1 MKRIV
6 LIFIAT
12 ACTALGLYAQPAPTY
27 TLKSC
32 LEQGLLNN
40 YSLRIVRNEE
50 QVSKNNATLGNAG
63 YLPTLDLSA
72 GYKGTIDNTET
83 KARATG
89 ETTKDNGVFDQ
100 TLDAGI
106 NLNWTIFDGFNITA
120 NYQRLKELERQGET
134 NTRIAIEDLIADQTL
149 DAGINLNWTIFD
161 GFNITANYQRLKE
174 LERQG
179 ETNTRIAI
187 EDLIA
192 NIAAEYYNYVQQKI
206 RLKNFRYAVSL
217 SKERLRIVEER
228 YHIGNFSRLDYQQAK
243 VDFNADSAQYMKQ
256 QELLHTSRIQL
267 NELMANKD
275 VDQPFIIQD
284 SLINVTASLNFEEL
298 WNATLAINA
307 SLLRAEQNNTLAR
320 LDYKKVCSRDYP
332 YVKMN
337 GGYGY
342 TLNKYDI
349 SANSRRS
356 NLGLNFGITVGFNLF
371 DGNRRRERKN
381 ARIAVQNAR
390 LEREQLEQALRADL
404 SNLWQAYQNNL
415 QMLNLE
421 RQNLVAAKENH
432 EIAMERYMLGNLSGI
447 EMREAQKS
455 LLDAEER
462 ILSAEY
468 DTKLCEISLLQISGK
483 VARYME

>member
-1 MKRIV
+1 MKRTV
-6 LIFIAT
+6 LISIIT

-50 QVSKNNATLGNAG
+50 QVSKNNATPGNAG
-63 YLPTLDLSA
+63 FLPTLDLSA
-72 GYKGTIDNTET
+72 GYKGSIDNTET

-120 NYQRLKELERQGET
+120 NYQRLKEL
-134 NTRIAIEDLIADQTL
+134 AH
-149 DAGINLNWTIFD
+149 
-161 GFNITANYQRLKE
+161 
-174 LERQG
+174 QG

-217 SKERLRIVEER
+217 SRERLRIVEER

-284 SLINVTASLNFEEL
+284 SLINVTAALNFEEL
-298 WNATLAINA
+298 WNATLEINA
-307 SLLRAEQNNTLAR
+307 SLLKAEQNNTLAR

-356 NLGLNFGITVGFNLF
+356 NLGLNFGVTVGFNLF

>member
-1 MKRIV
+1 MKRMI
-6 LIFIAT
+6 LSAIAILSAT
-12 ACTALGLYAQPAPTY
+12 CILQAQQVPTY

-32 LEQGLLNN
+32 LELGLQNN
-40 YSLRIVRNEE
+40 YSLRITRNEE
-50 QVSKNNATLGNAG
+50 QVSKNNATWGNAG

-72 GYKGTIDNTET
+72 GYKGTLDNTDT
-83 KARATG
+83 KVRATG
-89 ETTKDNGVFDQ
+89 ETLSENGVFDQ
-100 TLDAGI
+100 AVNAGI

-120 NYQRLKELERQGET
+120 NYQKLKELERQGET
-134 NTRIAIEDLIADQTL
+134 NTRIAV
-149 DAGINLNWTIFD
+149 
-161 GFNITANYQRLKE
+161 
-174 LERQG
+174 
-179 ETNTRIAI
+179 

-217 SKERLRIVEER
+217 SKERMRIVEER
-228 YHIGNFSRLDYQQAK
+228 YHIGSFSRLDYQQAK

-267 NELMANKD
+267 NELMANEN
-275 VDQPFIIQD
+275 VDQPIIIED
-284 SLINVTASLNFEEL
+284 SLINVHARLNFEEL
-298 WNATLAINA
+298 WNATLQTNA
-307 SLLRAEQNNTLAR
+307 SLLKAEQNNTLAR
-320 LDYKKVCSRDYP
+320 LDYKKVSSRDYP
-332 YVKMN
+332 YVRMN

-356 NLGLNFGITVGFNLF
+356 NLGLNFGLTVGFNLF
-371 DGNRRRERKN
+371 DGNRKRERRN
-381 ARIAVQNAR
+381 ARIAIQNAR

-483 VARYME
+483 VTRYLE

>member
-12 ACTALGLYAQPAPTY
+12 VCTALGLYAQPAPTY

-89 ETTKDNGVFDQ
+89 ETTKDNGVF
-100 TLDAGI
+100 
-106 NLNWTIFDGFNITA
+106 
-120 NYQRLKELERQGET
+120 
-134 NTRIAIEDLIADQTL
+134 DQTL

-284 SLINVTASLNFEEL
+284 SLINVTAALNFEEL

-356 NLGLNFGITVGFNLF
+356 NLGLNFGVTVGFNLF

>member
-89 ETTKDNGVFDQ
+89 ETTKDNGVF
-100 TLDAGI
+100 
-106 NLNWTIFDGFNITA
+106 
-120 NYQRLKELERQGET
+120 
-134 NTRIAIEDLIADQTL
+134 DQTL

-298 WNATLAINA
+298 WNATLTINA

-349 SANSRRS
+349 SAN
-356 NLGLNFGITVGFNLF
+356 NLGLNFGVTVGFNLF

>member
-63 YLPTLDLSA
+63 YLPTLGLSA

-89 ETTKDNGVFDQ
+89 ETTKDNGVF
-100 TLDAGI
+100 
-106 NLNWTIFDGFNITA
+106 
-120 NYQRLKELERQGET
+120 
-134 NTRIAIEDLIADQTL
+134 DQTL

-284 SLINVTASLNFEEL
+284 SLINETASLNFEEL
-298 WNATLAINA
+298 WNATLTINA

-342 TLNKYDI
+342 THLCQQPPQQPRSELRRHGRLQSVRRQPAPRTQECPHCRAERSPGTGATGASPARRPQQPMAGLPKQP
-349 SANSRRS
+349 ANAEPGTPEPCGCQGEPRDCHGTIYAGQP
-356 NLGLNFGITVGFNLF
+356 L
-371 DGNRRRERKN
+371 GNRDARSPKESAGCRRTYS
-381 ARIAVQNAR
+381 
-390 LEREQLEQALRADL
+390 LR
-404 SNLWQAYQNNL
+404 
-415 QMLNLE
+415 
-421 RQNLVAAKENH
+421 
-432 EIAMERYMLGNLSGI
+432 GI
-447 EMREAQKS
+447 
-455 LLDAEER
+455 
-462 ILSAEY
+462 
-468 DTKLCEISLLQISGK
+468 
-483 VARYME
+483 

>member
-1 MKRIV
+1 M
-6 LIFIAT
+6 
-12 ACTALGLYAQPAPTY
+12 
-27 TLKSC
+27 
-32 LEQGLLNN
+32 
-40 YSLRIVRNEE
+40 
-50 QVSKNNATLGNAG
+50 
-63 YLPTLDLSA
+63 
-72 GYKGTIDNTET
+72 
-83 KARATG
+83 
-89 ETTKDNGVFDQ
+89 
-100 TLDAGI
+100 
-106 NLNWTIFDGFNITA
+106 
-120 NYQRLKELERQGET
+120 
-134 NTRIAIEDLIADQTL
+134 
-149 DAGINLNWTIFD
+149 
-161 GFNITANYQRLKE
+161 
-174 LERQG
+174 
-179 ETNTRIAI
+179 
-187 EDLIA
+187 
-192 NIAAEYYNYVQQKI
+192 
-206 RLKNFRYAVSL
+206 
-217 SKERLRIVEER
+217 EER

-298 WNATLAINA
+298 WNATLTINA
-307 SLLRAEQNNTLAR
+307 SRLRAEQNNTLAR

-332 YVKMN
+332 YEKMN

-356 NLGLNFGITVGFNLF
+356 NLGLNFGVTVGFNLF

-390 LEREQLEQALRADL
+390 LEREHAGPLR
-404 SNLWQAYQNNL
+404 QG
-415 QMLNLE
+415 
-421 RQNLVAAKENH
+421 RRP
-432 EIAMERYMLGNLSGI
+432 RYMLGNLSGI

>member
-12 ACTALGLYAQPAPTY
+12 ACTALDLYAQPAPTY

-63 YLPTLDLSA
+63 YLPTLGLSA

-89 ETTKDNGVFDQ
+89 ETTKDNGVF
-100 TLDAGI
+100 
-106 NLNWTIFDGFNITA
+106 
-120 NYQRLKELERQGET
+120 
-134 NTRIAIEDLIADQTL
+134 DQTL

-243 VDFNADSAQYMKQ
+243 VDYSAQYMKQ

-298 WNATLAINA
+298 WNATLTINA

-356 NLGLNFGITVGFNLF
+356 NLGLNFGVTVGFNLF

>member
-1 MKRIV
+1 MKRTI

-12 ACTALGLYAQPAPTY
+12 ISTTLSLHAQHVTY

-40 YSLRIVRNEE
+40 YSLRITRNEE
-50 QVSKNNATLGNAG
+50 QVSKNNTTLGNAG

-72 GYKGTIDNTET
+72 GYKGTLDNTET
-83 KARATG
+83 KLRSTG
-89 ETTKDNGVFDQ
+89 ETTKDNGIFDQ
-100 TLDAGI
+100 TLNAGL

-120 NYQRLKELERQGET
+120 NYQK
-134 NTRIAIEDLIADQTL
+134 
-149 DAGINLNWTIFD
+149 
-161 GFNITANYQRLKE
+161 LKE

-192 NIAAEYYNYVQQKI
+192 NITAEYYNYVQQKI

-267 NELMANKD
+267 NELMAKKD
-275 VDQPFIIQD
+275 VDEAFIIRD
-284 SLINVTASLNFEEL
+284 SIIFINNIMNFEEL
-298 WNATLAINA
+298 WNATLQINS
-307 SLLRAEQNNTLAR
+307 SLLKAEQNNTLAR
-320 LDYKKVCSRDYP
+320 LDYKKVCARDYP
-332 YVKMN
+332 YVRMN

-356 NLGLNFGITVGFNLF
+356 NLGLNVGVTVGFNLF
-371 DGNRRRERKN
+371 DGNRRRERRN
-381 ARIAVQNAR
+381 ASIAIQNAR
-390 LEREQLEQALRADL
+390 LEREQVEQSLRADL

-483 VARYME
+483 VTSYLN

>member
-1 MKRIV
+1 MKHII
-6 LIFIAT
+6 LAT
-12 ACTALGLYAQPAPTY
+12 LAYIGTGLAIQAQPVPTY

-50 QVSKNNATLGNAG
+50 KISQNNATLANAG
-63 YLPTLDLSA
+63 YLPTIDLSA
-72 GYKGTIDNTET
+72 GYTGNLNNTET
-83 KARATG
+83 KLRATG
-89 ETTKDNGVFDQ
+89 EKNKENGVYDQ
-100 TLDAGI
+100 TLNAGI
-106 NLNWTIFDGFNITA
+106 NLNWTLFDGFNITA
-120 NYQRLKELERQGET
+120 NHQQLKELERQG
-134 NTRIAIEDLIADQTL
+134 
-149 DAGINLNWTIFD
+149 
-161 GFNITANYQRLKE
+161 K
-174 LERQG
+174 
-179 ETNTRIAI
+179 TNTRIAI

-192 NIAAEYYNYVQQKI
+192 NITAEYYNLIQQKI

-256 QELLHTSRIQL
+256 QELLHTSRIEL
-267 NELMANKD
+267 NELMANEN
-275 VDQPFIIQD
+275 VDQPILIHD
-284 SLINVTASLNFEEL
+284 SLINVNVLLNFEEL
-298 WNATLAINA
+298 WNATLQVNA
-307 SLLRAEQNNTLAR
+307 NLLKAEQNNRLAE
-320 LDYKKVCSRDYP
+320 LDYKKICARDYP
-332 YVKMN
+332 YLKMN
-337 GGYGY
+337 AGYGY

-356 NLGLNFGITVGFNLF
+356 NLGLNVGLTVGFRLF
-371 DGNRRRERKN
+371 DGNRKRQRKN
-381 ARIAVQNAR
+381 ASLAVKNAR
-390 LEREQLEQALRADL
+390 LQQEQLEQALRADL

-421 RQNLVAAKENH
+421 RQNLIAAKDNH
-432 EIAMERYMLGNLSGI
+432 DIAMERYMLGDLSGI

-462 ILSAEY
+462 ILAAEY

-483 VARYME
+483 ITHYLE